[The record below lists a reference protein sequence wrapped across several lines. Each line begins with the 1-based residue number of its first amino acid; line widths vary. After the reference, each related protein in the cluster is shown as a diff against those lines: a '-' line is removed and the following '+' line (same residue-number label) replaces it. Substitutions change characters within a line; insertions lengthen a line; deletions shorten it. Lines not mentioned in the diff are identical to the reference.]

1 MAQLQNVA
9 DDRPLVMAE
18 VGLDSR
24 RHGEIGQAETVEWQI
39 RTVFEGGWAGVFVFA
54 WTDEWYRGGYAIED
68 WDFGL
73 TRRNRDPKPVLTS
86 VRTAF
91 AFTPFPP
98 GVKWPRI
105 SVVVC
110 THNGSRTIHATLNW
124 LGKREDPAFHSVVVD
139 DGSTDHTAEVSP
151 ALPVPRIRPPNRRAS
166 R

>member
-73 TRRNRDPKPVLTS
+73 TRRNRDPKPVLAS

-91 AFTPFPP
+91 AYTPFPP

-110 THNGSRTIHATLNW
+110 THDASRTIQETFIG
-124 LGKREDPAFHSVVVD
+124 LGKLEYPAFEVLAVD
-139 DGSTDHTAEVSP
+139 DGSTDHTPATASTSP
-151 ALPVPRIRPPNRRAS
+151 
-166 R
+166 